1 MGASGLS
8 QRQEEPLYAAVEVR
22 LLALTEN
29 TDKNMSNRAL
39 KLYESA
45 RPLESLESFIFR
57 VAQRVSRGGPPLLQL
72 REVSNN
78 EGSLEFSY
86 DVEEKAAVQPEE
98 WGALSGFAVAAALT
112 VRALVTRQ
120 KSHILSAVQA
130 TSLALAFGGREIPR
144 LSRRVMNTGKIE
156 KAVLGIRSGQLYL
169 KTGGEE
175 VWVDLAPVT
184 SLTVRTFRFHW
195 DSGLSNLHFAQLEMQ
210 DGRLLTIAETQE
222 SMTARRLVHQLVKP
236 VPVELNF
243 QNIDLYREGDKVS
256 WELGPRLV
264 EPALN

>member
-1 MGASGLS
+1 
-8 QRQEEPLYAAVEVR
+8 
-22 LLALTEN
+22 
-29 TDKNMSNRAL
+29 MSNKAL

-57 VAQRVSRGGPPLLQL
+57 VAQRVSRQGKPLLHL

-78 EGSLEFSY
+78 EGCLEFSY
-86 DVEEKAAVQPEE
+86 DVEEKAGIQPEE
-98 WGALSGFAVAAALT
+98 WGAISGFAVAAALT
-112 VRALVTRQ
+112 ARALLTRQ
-120 KSHILSAVQA
+120 KGHILSAIQA

-144 LSRRVMNTGKIE
+144 LSRRFLNTGRVQT
-156 KAVLGIRSGQLYL
+156 AVMGIRSGQLYL

-195 DSGLSNLHFAQLEMQ
+195 EGASSNLHFAQLEMQ
-210 DGRLLTIAETQE
+210 DGRLLTLAESE
-222 SMTARRLVHQLVKP
+222 DSMTARRLVHQLVKP
-236 VPVELNF
+236 VPVELSF
-243 QNIDLYREGDKVS
+243 QNIDLYREEDKVS
-256 WELGPRLV
+256 WELGPKLV

>member
-1 MGASGLS
+1 
-8 QRQEEPLYAAVEVR
+8 
-22 LLALTEN
+22 
-29 TDKNMSNRAL
+29 MSNKAL
-39 KLYESA
+39 HLYETA

-57 VAQRVSRGGPPLLQL
+57 TAQRVSQKQSSLLKL

-86 DVEEKAAVQPEE
+86 DVDKQFSVQPEE
-98 WGALSGFAVAAALT
+98 WGAMGGFAVAAALT
-112 VRALVTRQ
+112 VRALLTR
-120 KSHILSAVQA
+120 KTGHIVSAVQA

-144 LSRRVMNTGKIE
+144 LSRRVRNTGKTVQ
-156 KAVLGIRSGQLYL
+156 AVVGLRGSQLYL

-184 SLTVRTFRFHW
+184 ALTVRTFRFHW
-195 DSGLSNLHFAQLEMQ
+195 DGAPRNLHFAQLEMQ
-210 DGRLLTIAETQE
+210 DGRLLTVTET
-222 SMTARRLVHQLVKP
+222 SDSVAARRLVHQLVKP
-236 VPVELNF
+236 VPVELTF
-243 QNIDLYREGDKVS
+243 QNIDLYREGDKVT